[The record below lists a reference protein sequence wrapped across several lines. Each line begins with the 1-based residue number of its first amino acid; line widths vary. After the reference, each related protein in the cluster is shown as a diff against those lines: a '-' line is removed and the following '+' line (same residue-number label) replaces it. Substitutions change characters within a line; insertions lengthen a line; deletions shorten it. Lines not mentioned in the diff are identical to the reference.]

1 MPPTS
6 DIERRLM
13 SLEEEDRRL
22 RDALGKL
29 VTNTEVMNNT
39 LQILTGDISPRME
52 NLEKEVRGMQNRQ
65 STNTLILDVVKWFA
79 ALIAGSSVTMAM
91 VYLFQNGGS

>member
-1 MPPTS
+1 MTN
-6 DIERRLM
+6 DIERRLI

-39 LQILTGDISPRME
+39 LQILTNDISPRME
-52 NLEKEVRGMQNRQ
+52 SLEKEVRGMQNRQ
-65 STNTLILDVVKWFA
+65 STNNLILDAVKWFA
-79 ALIAGSSVTMAM
+79 AIVAGSSITMVM
-91 VYLFQNGGS
+91 VYLFQSGG

>member
-52 NLEKEVRGMQNRQ
+52 NLEKEVRIN
-65 STNTLILDVVKWFA
+65 
-79 ALIAGSSVTMAM
+79 
-91 VYLFQNGGS
+91 